1 MVRILLEF
9 SMSNQLVKVAKHSD
23 HVVLITMNRLERH
36 HALNHELATKLVEA
50 LEDCESDPNISAV
63 VLTGAGEKAF
73 CAGQDMVEQSGI
85 GREEGVPKSIAAY
98 IAIERFANSPLPIIA
113 AINGYCYGGGAALA
127 ISCDIRLASELAT
140 FRLPGAEYGLVVG
153 AASFPRLVGAARA
166 KELIF
171 TAKTFSAIEAEKW
184 GFVNSLFSADLL
196 LPEALNMAEAI
207 SMNSAL
213 AVQESKRV
221 IDAATLDQV
230 ALGLEDEINSRLR
243 GSEDQI
249 ARFNKATKR
258 VTGKS

>member
-1 MVRILLEF
+1 
-9 SMSNQLVKVAKHSD
+9 MSNQLVKVAKHSD

-36 HALNHELATKLVEA
+36 HALNHELATRLVEA
-50 LEDCESDPNISAV
+50 LEDCENDPDVSAV

-140 FRLPGAEYGLVVG
+140 FRLPGTEYGLVVG
-153 AASFPRLVGAARA
+153 AAAFPRLVGAARA

-171 TAKTFSAIEAEKW
+171 TAKKFNALEAEKW

-196 LPEALNMAEAI
+196 LVEALNMAEEI
-207 SMNSAL
+207 SNNSAI

-221 IDAATLDQV
+221 IDAATLDQA
-230 ALGLEDEINSRLR
+230 ALGLEDDINSRLR
-243 GSEDQI
+243 GSDDQI
-249 ARFNKATKR
+249 NRFSKATKR
-258 VTGKS
+258 VTGRS

>member
-1 MVRILLEF
+1 
-9 SMSNQLVKVAKHSD
+9 MSNQLVKVAKHSD

-36 HALNHELATKLVEA
+36 HALNHELATRLVEA
-50 LEDCESDPNISAV
+50 LEDCENDPDVSAV

-153 AASFPRLVGAARA
+153 AAAFPCLVGVARA

-171 TAKTFSAIEAEKW
+171 TAKKFNALEAERW
-184 GFVNSLFSADLL
+184 GFVNSLFAPDYLL
-196 LPEALNMAEAI
+196 AEALSMAEMI
-207 SMNSAL
+207 SENSAI

-221 IDAATLDQV
+221 IDAATLDQT
-230 ALGLEDEINSRLR
+230 ALALENEINRRLR
-243 GSEDQI
+243 GSEDQV
-249 ARFNKATKR
+249 ARFAKATKR
-258 VTGKS
+258 VTGRS